1 VVWPAARRWESRGS
15 ENWPEDGR
23 FEGRE
28 AVIRQYMWILEEWGS
43 EGGKIVEGRFFWDFD
58 EALEAVGLRGEADK

>member
-15 ENWPEDGR
+15 ENWPEGGR

-28 AVIRQYMWILEEWGS
+28 AVIRQY
-43 EGGKIVEGRFFWDFD
+43 WDFD